1 MKLSKIILE
10 GPLEYDPG
18 FEKQVEKLKDQGATY
33 IGSGD
38 YGSVFLLNG
47 KAVKVTTDEV
57 EIEHALIIK
66 GKKTNNF
73 VYIFDVEVIDKKLA
87 VIEMEVLGKFK
98 GEVPEDFVLA
108 TEKEATRLGI
118 PSDELDFVGDNIMIH
133 PKSSK
138 LKMIDV

>member
-1 MKLSKIILE
+1 MKNYLNFETDIKNLE
-10 GPLEYDPG
+10 AE
-18 FEKQVEKLKDQGATY
+18 VEKLKDQGATY

-73 VYIFDVEVIDKKLA
+73 VYIYDVEVIDKKLA

-98 GEVPEDFVLA
+98 GEVPEEFVLA

>member
-1 MKLSKIILE
+1 
-10 GPLEYDPG
+10 
-18 FEKQVEKLKDQGATY
+18 
-33 IGSGD
+33 
-38 YGSVFLLNG
+38 
-47 KAVKVTTDEV
+47 
-57 EIEHALIIK
+57 
-66 GKKTNNF
+66 
-73 VYIFDVEVIDKKLA
+73 
-87 VIEMEVLGKFK
+87 MEVLGKFK